1 MTSISD
7 LTQQNEALQSVV
19 GQSEVDRVK
28 LSDSD
33 KQLTE
38 LKAALADAVTE
49 NRAKSVELKSLSTA
63 VQSLTHEL
71 DVSKVLLIFTCS
83 CSRV

>member
-1 MTSISD
+1 LANISD
-7 LTQQNEALQSVV
+7 LTRQNEALQAVV

-33 KQLTE
+33 NELSE

-49 NRAKSVELKSLSTA
+49 SRAKSVELQSLCSA
-63 VQSLTHEL
+63 VESLTHEL
-71 DVSKVLLIFTCS
+71 DASKVLPSFIC
-83 CSRV
+83 

>member
-1 MTSISD
+1 
-7 LTQQNEALQSVV
+7 
-19 GQSEVDRVK
+19 VK

-33 KQLTE
+33 NELSE

-49 NRAKSVELKSLSTA
+49 SRVKSVELQSLSSA
-63 VQSLTHEL
+63 VESLTHEL
-71 DVSKVLLIFTCS
+71 DASKVLPIFICYS